1 MKKLI
6 IALLLFSVV
15 ACKNKEVE
23 KDSEP
28 GLMESVQKVNKLN
41 KAADS
46 LKEYEKQTE
55 KLKAMKPVSNEV
67 FKEILIE
74 EIGGLKRSNY
84 NAGTASM
91 VGLSSAE
98 AKYDGPNNE
107 NVKISILDGAGA
119 SGSALIALTHMTIA
133 MDMESIEGTKTK
145 KTEVFE
151 GIRYLTENDS
161 NPDSPISATMTYI
174 FNNRFQISL
183 EATEMSLKDLK
194 VFAKNLDLAKLH

>member
-41 KAADS
+41 KVADS

-74 EIGGLKRSNY
+74 EIGGLKRSSY

-107 NVKISILDGAGA
+107 NVKISILDGAGE

-145 KTEVFE
+145 KTEVFD

>member
-46 LKEYEKQTE
+46 LKEYEKQIE

-74 EIGGLKRSNY
+74 EIGGLKRSSY

-98 AKYDGPNNE
+98 AKYDGPNSE
-107 NVKISILDGAGA
+107 NIKISILDGAGE

-133 MDMESIEGTKTK
+133 MDIESIEGTKTK
-145 KTEVFE
+145 KTEIFD

-161 NPDSPISATMTYI
+161 SPDSHTSATMTFIY
-174 FNNRFQISL
+174 NNRFQISL
-183 EATEMSLKDLK
+183 EATKMSLEDLK
-194 VFAKNLDLAKLH
+194 VFAKNLDLSKLH

>member
-55 KLKAMKPVSNEV
+55 KLKAMKPVSTEV

-74 EIGGLKRSNY
+74 EIGGLIRSSY

-107 NVKISILDGAGA
+107 NVKISILDGAGE

-145 KTEVFE
+145 KTEVFD

-161 NPDSPISATMTYI
+161 NPDSPISATITYI

-183 EATEMSLKDLK
+183 EATKMSLKDLK

>member
-107 NVKISILDGAGA
+107 NVKISILDGAGE

>member
-74 EIGGLKRSNY
+74 EIGELKRSSY

-98 AKYDGPNNE
+98 AKYDGPNSE
-107 NVKISILDGAGA
+107 NIKISILDGAGE

-145 KTEVFE
+145 KTEVFD

-161 NPDSPISATMTYI
+161 NPYSPISATMTYI

-183 EATEMSLKDLK
+183 EATKMSLKDLK
-194 VFAKNLDLAKLH
+194 VFAKDLDLSKLH